1 MSTTGGEVSPLQQDT
16 VRCMAIAT
24 KMIAAAA
31 DTNKYIQLP
40 TFCCLR
46 VLGVDAFVS
55 ADGIL
60 SLEATTQEPGNP
72 DRAEQLVFLH
82 TCLRRGVGSQNQG
95 VLCCLC
101 CLEGWGAGYKRKSG
115 YRKVII
121 MEERPGKI
129 WSAF

>member
-1 MSTTGGEVSPLQQDT
+1 MAVTANTIT
-16 VRCMAIAT
+16 V
-24 KMIAAAA
+24 AA
-31 DTNKYIQLP
+31 DTEKYIRVP
-40 TFCCLR
+40 NFCCLR

-82 TCLRRGVGSQNQG
+82 TCLRRGVGSQNHG
-95 VLCCLC
+95 AFCRLY
-101 CLEGWGAGYKRKSG
+101 CLEGWGTGYKKKRG

-129 WSAF
+129 